1 MKKITAMTLL
11 LAMALSVASCGGGNG
26 DTNND
31 TTTSAGG
38 DTTTAAPEDTSPKLE
53 LPDKNFGGTEFTI
66 LSSDLNSY
74 EYDAEEQTGDIVEDA
89 VYKRNSKV
97 EELLGVDFNIIS
109 QPGD

>member
-38 DTTTAAPEDTSPKLE
+38 DTTTAAPEDTSPKRAAGQE
-53 LPDKNFGGTEFTI
+53 LRRHGIHHP
-66 LSSDLNSY
+66 L
-74 EYDAEEQTGDIVEDA
+74 V
-89 VYKRNSKV
+89 RP
-97 EELLGVDFNIIS
+97 ELL
-109 QPGD
+109 